1 MKEIVVA
8 LEGNP
13 NTGKST
19 VFNNLTGARQK
30 VGNWPGKTVEKKE
43 GICNYG
49 DYRIKFVDLPGTYS
63 LSAYTIEEVI
73 ARNFII
79 EEKPD
84 VVVDIVDATNL
95 ERNLYLAIQTIELGA
110 KIVIALNLMDQA
122 KKSGYKIDVKELSQ
136 QLGCPVVPTVA
147 TKKEGMEK
155 LLETIANV
163 ASGKIKMNYR
173 NIDYGRDVE
182 SKLSELEILIDKNN
196 AGLKQKYATRWLAV
210 ALLEEDPDVLKTVFG
225 IGGEEE

>member
-1 MKEIVVA
+1 MKEIVAA

-19 VFNNLTGARQK
+19 IFNNLTGARQK

-49 DYRIKFVDLPGTYS
+49 DYRLKFMDLPGTYS

-95 ERNLYLAIQTIELGA
+95 ERNLYLTVQTIELDA
-110 KIVIALNLMDQA
+110 KVVVALNLMDQA
-122 KKSGYKIDVKELSQ
+122 KKAGHKIDVKELSK

-147 TKKEGMEK
+147 TKKEGMDE
-155 LLETIANV
+155 LLETIVNV
-163 ASGKIKMNYR
+163 ASGKITMNYR
-173 NIDYGRDVE
+173 NIDYGSDVE
-182 SKLSELEILIDKNN
+182 SKISELETLIEKDTT
-196 AGLKQKYATRWLAV
+196 GLKRKYAPRWLAI
-210 ALLEEDPDVLKTVFG
+210 ALLEGDPDVLENVFD
-225 IGGEEE
+225 IGGEQE

>member
-163 ASGKIKMNYR
+163 ASGKIRMNYR

-182 SKLSELEILIDKNN
+182 SKISELEILIEKHNS
-196 AGLKQKYATRWLAV
+196 GLKQKYSIRWLAV

>member
-49 DYRIKFVDLPGTYS
+49 DYKLKFVDLPGTYS

-73 ARNFII
+73 ARDFII

-95 ERNLYLAIQTIELGA
+95 ERNLYLTVQTIELGA
-110 KIVIALNLMDQA
+110 KVVVALNLMDQA
-122 KKSGYKIDVKELSQ
+122 KKSNYKIDDKELSE

-147 TKKEGMEK
+147 TKKEGMDK
-155 LLETIANV
+155 LLETIVNV
-163 ASGKIKMNYR
+163 ANGRIKMDYR
-173 NIDYGRDVE
+173 NIDYGSDIE
-182 SKLSELEILIDKNN
+182 SKISELETLIENHN
-196 AGLKQKYATRWLAV
+196 AGLKQKYAPRWLAI
-210 ALLEEDPDVLKTVFG
+210 ALLEEDPVVLETVFG
-225 IGGEEE
+225 VGGEDA